1 MKRLLMLVLCAF
13 AALSAMSQ
21 NYAITH
27 SDKNGDS
34 YIEFSIKDYKLTEI
48 STANGRFSKIAF
60 GKNVFLE
67 KMGWAELPFAS
78 TTVDHSDDDIITIDT
93 SKSEYHELR
102 LPYPI
107 LPSRGIVYR
116 EQNPDSIP
124 YIIKAESISDEWYPS
139 ENIKIETFSFR
150 NEPKT
155 NIRIFPFQ
163 YNSAR
168 QTLRIYDRIA
178 IKVSHSKSRV
188 ITPLP
193 NYDYGN
199 ILVITPERY
208 LSSL

>member
-1 MKRLLMLVLCAF
+1 MLVLCAF
-13 AALSAMSQ
+13 AVLSAMSQ
-21 NYAITH
+21 NYAVTY

-48 STANGRFSKIAF
+48 STANGRFTKIAF

-124 YIIKAESISDEWYPS
+124 YIIKTESISDEW
-139 ENIKIETFSFR
+139 
-150 NEPKT
+150 
-155 NIRIFPFQ
+155 
-163 YNSAR
+163 
-168 QTLRIYDRIA
+168 
-178 IKVSHSKSRV
+178 
-188 ITPLP
+188 
-193 NYDYGN
+193 
-199 ILVITPERY
+199 
-208 LSSL
+208 